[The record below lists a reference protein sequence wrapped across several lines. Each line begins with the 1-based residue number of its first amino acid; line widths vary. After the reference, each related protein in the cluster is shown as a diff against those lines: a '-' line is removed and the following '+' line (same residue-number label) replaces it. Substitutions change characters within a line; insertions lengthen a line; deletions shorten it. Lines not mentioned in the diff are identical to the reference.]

1 MNNTQLQKLFAE
13 QIADLY
19 DAEKQLVKALPKLAA
34 AADNED
40 LVIAIRGHLSETQE
54 QVQRL
59 EEVFREFGLTPKAK
73 ACKAMKGLIAEGGE
87 ALEEMG
93 EGELRDLAIIS
104 AAQRVE
110 HYEISGYGTART
122 MAEVLGNENAARLLQ
137 VTEDEETAADSKLTE
152 IAAALYTSV
161 NEDRKPA
168 TPAARASRST
178 GSGRGR

>member
-1 MNNTQLQKLFAE
+1 M
-13 QIADLY
+13 
-19 DAEKQLVKALPKLAA
+19 
-34 AADNED
+34 
-40 LVIAIRGHLSETQE
+40 R
-54 QVQRL
+54 
-59 EEVFREFGLTPKAK
+59 
-73 ACKAMKGLIAEGGE
+73 GLIAEGGE